1 MARAERERNP
11 TDERRVTPLRVG
23 IADDEP
29 LARERIR
36 SLLDGRPEYEIV
48 VECSDGAE
56 AAIALR
62 EIDLDVFFL
71 DVQMPDLDGFQALE
85 AANGAPLPIIVFV
98 TAFHDYAIRAFE
110 VRALDYLLKP
120 FDRARFDE
128 TLARV
133 NEQLASRRAKML
145 APEVVQLLRDLSAG
159 TGETYVSRFPV
170 KSRGEIY
177 FVRADD
183 VDWIDAEGNYVA
195 LHTAGRT
202 HLVRETIK
210 SVEARLDPAK
220 FVRVHRSAI
229 INVDRL
235 KKLQP
240 YFHGEYVV
248 TLNDGT
254 TLTSS
259 RSYSDRLRALAG

>member
-1 MARAERERNP
+1 MS
-11 TDERRVTPLRVG
+11 VFRVG

-36 SLLDGRPEYEIV
+36 SLLAGRPEYEIV
-48 VECSDGAE
+48 AECSDGAE
-56 AAIALR
+56 AALAIQNHS
-62 EIDLDVFFL
+62 LDVLFL
-71 DVQMPDLDGFQALE
+71 DVQMPDLDGFQAID
-85 AANGAPLPIIVFV
+85 AAGDVEMPAIVFV

-120 FDRARFDE
+120 FDRARFEE
-128 TLARV
+128 TLTRV
-133 NEQLASRRAKML
+133 SERLADRGATALSPDLSK
-145 APEVVQLLRDLSAG
+145 LLRELAASHG
-159 TGETYVSRFPV
+159 GYQSRFAV
-170 KSRGEIY
+170 RSRGEIY
-177 FVRADD
+177 FVRAEDI
-183 VDWIDAEGNYVA
+183 DWIDAEGNYVA
-195 LHTAGRT
+195 LHAGGRT

-210 SVEARLDPAK
+210 SVEARLDPSK

-248 TLNDGT
+248 TLHDGT

-259 RSYSDRLRALAG
+259 RTYSERLRALVG

>member
-1 MARAERERNP
+1 MSV
-11 TDERRVTPLRVG
+11 RRVA

-36 SLLDGRPEYEIV
+36 SLLDGRPGYEIV
-48 VECSDGAE
+48 VECIDGTQ
-56 AAIALR
+56 AATALR
-62 EIDLDVFFL
+62 EHELDVFFL

-85 AANGAPLPIIVFV
+85 AAGGAPLPIIVFV

-128 TLARV
+128 TLLRV
-133 NEQLASRRAKML
+133 EDQLATRRAKVL
-145 APEVVQLLRDLSAG
+145 APEVVQLLRELSAG
-159 TGETYVSRFPV
+159 AGEAYASRFAV
-170 KSRGEIY
+170 KSRTGIY
-177 FVRADD
+177 FVRAED

-195 LHTAGRT
+195 LHAAGRK

-248 TLNDGT
+248 TLHDGT
-254 TLTSS
+254 TMTSS
-259 RSYSDRLRALAG
+259 RSYSDRLRALVD

>member
-1 MARAERERNP
+1 MS
-11 TDERRVTPLRVG
+11 VFRVG

-36 SLLDGRPEYEIV
+36 SLLAGRREFEIV

-56 AAIALR
+56 AALAMQNHA
-62 EIDLDVFFL
+62 LDVLFL
-71 DVQMPDLDGFQALE
+71 DVQMPDLDGFQAIE
-85 AANGAPLPIIVFV
+85 AAGDVEMPVIVFV

-120 FDRARFDE
+120 FDRARFEE
-128 TLARV
+128 TLTRV
-133 NEQLASRRAKML
+133 SERLSMRGAQTFSPEIGKLLSDLASH
-145 APEVVQLLRDLSAG
+145 APAYQ
-159 TGETYVSRFPV
+159 SRFPV

-177 FVRADD
+177 FVRAEDI
-183 VDWIDAEGNYVA
+183 DWIDAEGNYVA
-195 LHTAGRT
+195 LHAGGRT

-210 SVEARLDPAK
+210 SVESRLDPSK

-248 TLNDGT
+248 TLHDGT

-259 RSYSDRLRALAG
+259 RTYSERLRALVG

>member
-1 MARAERERNP
+1 M
-11 TDERRVTPLRVG
+11 TQLRVG

-36 SLLDGRPEYEIV
+36 SLLDPQRYDVV
-48 VECSDGAE
+48 VECGDGAE
-56 AAIALR
+56 AAAAMRDHAI
-62 EIDLDVFFL
+62 DVFFL
-71 DVQMPDLDGFQALE
+71 DVQMPGLDGFQALDTL
-85 AANGAPLPIIVFV
+85 GDAPAPIIVFV
-98 TAFHDYAIRAFE
+98 TAFNDYAIRAFE

-120 FDRARFDE
+120 FDRARFEE
-128 TLARV
+128 TLRRV
-133 NEQLASRRAKML
+133 EEQLATRREKAL
-145 APEVVQLLRDLSAG
+145 APEAVEFLRQLSAG
-159 TGETYVSRFPV
+159 SAPSYASRFPV

-177 FVRADD
+177 FVRAEEI
-183 VDWIDAEGNYVA
+183 DWIDAEGNYVA
-195 LHTAGRT
+195 LHASGRT

-248 TLNDGT
+248 TLQDGT

-259 RSYSDRLRALAG
+259 RSYSDRLRGLVDV

>member
-1 MARAERERNP
+1 
-11 TDERRVTPLRVG
+11 VSVFRVG
-23 IADDEP
+23 VADDEP

-36 SLLDGRPEYEIV
+36 SLLEGRREYEIV

-56 AAIALR
+56 AALAIQD
-62 EIDLDVFFL
+62 ESLDVLFL
-71 DVQMPDLDGFQALE
+71 DVQMPDLDGFQAIE
-85 AANGAPLPIIVFV
+85 AAGDVEMPVIVFV

-120 FDRARFDE
+120 FDRARFEE
-128 TLARV
+128 TLERV
-133 NEQLASRRAKML
+133 SERLSTRGTQTLSPDLSK
-145 APEVVQLLRDLSAG
+145 LLRELAISHG
-159 TGETYVSRFPV
+159 GYQSRFPV

-177 FVRADD
+177 FVRAEDI
-183 VDWIDAEGNYVA
+183 DWIDAEGNYVA
-195 LHTAGRT
+195 LHAAGRT

-210 SVEARLDPAK
+210 SVESRLDPSK

-248 TLNDGT
+248 TLHDGT

-259 RSYSDRLRALAG
+259 RTYSERLRALVG

>member
-1 MARAERERNP
+1 MS
-11 TDERRVTPLRVG
+11 VVRVG

-36 SLLDGRPEYEIV
+36 SLLMGRQEYEIV
-48 VECSDGAE
+48 AECSDGAE
-56 AAIALR
+56 AALAIQNHS
-62 EIDLDVFFL
+62 LDVLFL
-71 DVQMPDLDGFQALE
+71 DVQMPDLDGFQAID
-85 AANGAPLPIIVFV
+85 AAGDVEMPVIVFV

-120 FDRARFDE
+120 FDRARFEE
-128 TLARV
+128 TLERV
-133 NEQLASRRAKML
+133 SERLSVRGTQTLSPEIRKLLSDLAL
-145 APEVVQLLRDLSAG
+145 HAPGYQ
-159 TGETYVSRFPV
+159 SRFPV
-170 KSRGEIY
+170 KLRGEIY
-177 FVRADD
+177 FVRAEDI
-183 VDWIDAEGNYVA
+183 DWIDAEGNYVA
-195 LHTAGRT
+195 LHASGRT

-210 SVEARLDPAK
+210 SVEARLDPSK

-248 TLNDGT
+248 TLHDGT

-259 RSYSDRLRALAG
+259 RTYSERLRALVG

>member
-1 MARAERERNP
+1 
-11 TDERRVTPLRVG
+11 VTVFRVG

-36 SLLDGRPEYEIV
+36 SLLDGRPQYEIV

-56 AAIALR
+56 AATALKR
-62 EIDLDVFFL
+62 HDLDVFFL

-85 AANGAPLPIIVFV
+85 AAGATSLPIIVFV

-120 FDRARFDE
+120 FDRARFDQ
-128 TLARV
+128 TLVRV
-133 NEQLASRRAKML
+133 EEQLATRRAKLL
-145 APEVVQLLRDLSAG
+145 APEVVQLLRELSAG
-159 TGETYVSRFPV
+159 GGGDSYISRFPV

-177 FVRADD
+177 FVRAED
-183 VDWIDAEGNYVA
+183 VDWIDADGNYVA
-195 LHTAGRT
+195 LHAAGRT

-259 RSYSDRLRALAG
+259 RSYSDRLRALVD

>member
-1 MARAERERNP
+1 MN
-11 TDERRVTPLRVG
+11 VLRVG

-56 AAIALR
+56 AAAALR
-62 EIDLDVFFL
+62 EHELDVFFL

-85 AANGAPLPIIVFV
+85 AAGDASLPIIVFV

-120 FDRARFDE
+120 FDRARFEE
-128 TLARV
+128 TLRRV
-133 NEQLASRRAKML
+133 EHQLATRRTGVL
-145 APEVVQLLRDLSAG
+145 SPEVVQLLRELSTGA
-159 TGETYVSRFPV
+159 GETYTSRFAV
-170 KSRGEIY
+170 KSRSGIY
-177 FVRADD
+177 FVRSEE

-195 LHTAGRT
+195 LHTAGRK
-202 HLVRETIK
+202 HLLRQTIK

-235 KKLQP
+235 KKLEP

-248 TLNDGT
+248 TLHDGT

-259 RSYSDRLRALAG
+259 RSYSDRLRALVE

>member
-1 MARAERERNP
+1 M
-11 TDERRVTPLRVG
+11 TPFRVG

-36 SLLDGRPEYEIV
+36 SLLEGQTEFQV
-48 VECSDGAE
+48 VIECSDGRE
-56 AAIALR
+56 AALAIQNF
-62 EIDLDVFFL
+62 DLDVLFL
-71 DVQMPDLDGFQALE
+71 DVQMPDLDGFQAIE
-85 AANGAPLPIIVFV
+85 AAGDSEIPEIVFV

-120 FDRARFDE
+120 FDRARFED
-128 TLARV
+128 TLKRVGAR
-133 NEQLASRRAKML
+133 LAGQQSKSL
-145 APEVVQLLRDLSAG
+145 TPEMSALLRELATANG
-159 TGETYVSRFPV
+159 PAYQTRFAV

-183 VDWIDAEGNYVA
+183 IDWIDAEGNYVA
-195 LHTAGRT
+195 LHAGGRT

-210 SVEARLDPAK
+210 SVEARLDPGK

-229 INVDRL
+229 IHVDRV

-240 YFHGEYVV
+240 YFQGEYVV
-248 TLNDGT
+248 TLHDGT

-259 RSYSDRLRALAG
+259 RTYSERLRALVG